1 MLIES
6 LSLSNEIK
14 NIIIKKDNIKEL
26 YPPQADAINQGLL
39 EGTNLVIS
47 IPTAAGKT
55 LLAELAALKHTL
67 EQSGKV
73 IYLCPLRALAAEKF
87 KSFKRFQD
95 LGVRVAITSGD
106 YDSKDHYLPTY
117 DIIISTNEKFDA
129 LLRHKVSW
137 IEEEVSL
144 VIIDEC
150 HLLNDNHRGPTL
162 EILLARLL
170 MGNPH
175 LQIIALSAT
184 IGNSEDLAEWLN
196 AELVESN
203 WRPVPLREGVYYD
216 NYITFSDYSKRDV
229 NTKGKDPLLNIALDS
244 FRAKE
249 QTLIFVPSRRI
260 AVSTAK
266 KIGVSL
272 DSHLNPNQKNLL
284 AARAA
289 KLTRSVSD
297 PLSKQLVEIM
307 KTGAAFHHAGL
318 NSEQRTIIEE
328 SFKEGLIHILCA
340 TPTLCLSQDTMVWQ
354 RNHQTKISDLDR
366 SNEVFALKDNRLI
379 PIQHDSI
386 TSMNNSK
393 PLIKITSVSGY
404 TIKVTQNHRMLI
416 KRNGHKMTLE
426 ARDLLKTDKIATV
439 GRLELKG
446 TNKLVIKDFIKE
458 NLDKAPNIEIDPE
471 ICYFIGL
478 MLGDGYSGGG
488 MKQNSIIYKG
498 TPCIVNKNKGILDYC
513 QNIGKK
519 LSISTRRAK
528 DYYGT
533 PVLHLGKNKWFREFL
548 VRSGVEQSTRKHIS
562 RKFFDINRD
571 NVVALLRGL
580 FDSDGFIQKGRSI
593 SFGNSSKILIKQ
605 VQYLLLRFGIV
616 CRLRTRKGSTMKI
629 YDKKY
634 KTLPSYTLIIS
645 QKNCIIKFQKEIS
658 FGVERKR
665 IAAHQLVDKIQS
677 NIHYISCPSCQYRI
691 YKDLFQ
697 GRSDK
702 QKTWGEQKKQV
713 ITLLGERG
721 ELGSRVIAEELG
733 FEPKK
738 DELRLNHHYE
748 LIEKRKRGKISK
760 TEWFWS
766 LNEIGNWVY
775 HHIKDNNKMD
785 SIFTSSTCPLCESSL
800 RKKIRKGWRDSDFDG
815 DIFWDKIRAIKQIE
829 IEPIVYDVSLP
840 NHIKTDHMF
849 VANGFIVHNSAGIN
863 LPAKRVVISSVY
875 RYSLEQGSY
884 PIKTLEYKQMCLVEN
899 TKILTSSREKNI

>member
-488 MKQNSIIYKG
+488 MKQDSIIYKG

-629 YDKKY
+629 YNKKY

-702 QKTWGEQKKQV
+702 QKTWSEQKKQV

-748 LIEKRKRGKISK
+748 LIKKRKRGKISK

-884 PIKTLEYKQMCLVEN
+884 P
-899 TKILTSSREKNI
+899 